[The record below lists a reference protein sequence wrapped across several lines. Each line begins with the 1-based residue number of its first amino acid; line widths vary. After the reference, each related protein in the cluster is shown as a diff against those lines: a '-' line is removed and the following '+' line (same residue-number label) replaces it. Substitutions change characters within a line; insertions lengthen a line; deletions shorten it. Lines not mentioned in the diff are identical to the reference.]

1 MTQAVVVTREEI
13 VAEARRWLDTPYQ
26 HKGRILG
33 RAADCAAPIICTA
46 WALGFEYE
54 EQLDYG
60 PVPNPDR
67 MRAELERNMIRI
79 PPSEA
84 GDGDVLHLS
93 WKQRPHHLALRTPV
107 GILHAYNLIEPPR
120 VVEHTLSQDWINRVR
135 GAYRFP
141 GVV

>member
-1 MTQAVVVTREEI
+1 MTVVVMVTREAI
-13 VAEARRWLDTPYQ
+13 VAEARRWLGTPYR

-60 PVPNPDR
+60 RVPNPRR
-67 MRAELERNMIRI
+67 MIDELERNMIRV
-79 PPSEA
+79 PVSEA
-84 GDGDVLHLS
+84 TDADVLHMS
-93 WKQRPHHLALRTPV
+93 WKLRPHHLALRTPV
-107 GILHAYNLIEPPR
+107 GILHAYNMIDPPR
-120 VVEHTLSQDWINRVR
+120 VVEHTLSPDWAARIR

-141 GVV
+141 GVE